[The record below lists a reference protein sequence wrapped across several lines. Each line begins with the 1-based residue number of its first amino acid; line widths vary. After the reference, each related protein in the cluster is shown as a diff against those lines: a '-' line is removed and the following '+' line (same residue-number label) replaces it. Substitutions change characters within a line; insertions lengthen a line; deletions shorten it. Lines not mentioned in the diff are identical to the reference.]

1 VAALVTI
8 SLPIAAQVARHLR
21 WKRAS
26 NVKVSLDL
34 AGASSVSPLTT
45 AAPSVALQAR
55 LEMGDASPL
64 GPIPVK
70 TEEQHDD

>member
-1 VAALVTI
+1 VLA
-8 SLPIAAQVARHLR
+8 AAQAVRHLR
-21 WKRAS
+21 WKRVS

-55 LEMGDASPL
+55 LELGDASPV

-70 TEEQHDD
+70 TEEQRHE